1 MPDLVVILLDLED
14 GTYAVTPSMPRWIA
28 EMALYGFG
36 TYAEPWYGKRVTR
49 ALLIPREER
58 VH

>member
-1 MPDLVVILLDLED
+1 MDFVVILLDLED
-14 GTYAVTPSMPRWIA
+14 DTFDVTPPMPRWVA
-28 EMALYGFG
+28 EMACYGFG
-36 TYAEPWYGKRVTR
+36 TYAEPWYGKRVVQ